1 MYTNWGGLRSAHVGR
16 IQNEIPMQIGQ
27 ITRRSLLVEWE
38 ITYDQE
44 LRRTVEPL
52 RCGVP
57 AQNRRPPRF
66 SGCFAPRTGPL
77 PFSRAKCLFRSSSLS
92 SSSLDGSVAFP
103 LFIFFGA
110 GRGDEDCGWGDCLA
124 LDRSRDFGG
133 GD

>member
-1 MYTNWGGLRSAHVGR
+1 MYTNWGGLRLAHVGR

-27 ITRRSLLVEWE
+27 ITRRPLLVEWE

-77 PFSRAKCLFRSSSLS
+77 PLSRAKCLFRSSSLS
-92 SSSLDGSVAFP
+92 SSSLESETCALLAFLGS
-103 LFIFFGA
+103 G
-110 GRGDEDCGWGDCLA
+110 GDEDVGEETLRLSG
-124 LDRSRDFGG
+124 DFGG